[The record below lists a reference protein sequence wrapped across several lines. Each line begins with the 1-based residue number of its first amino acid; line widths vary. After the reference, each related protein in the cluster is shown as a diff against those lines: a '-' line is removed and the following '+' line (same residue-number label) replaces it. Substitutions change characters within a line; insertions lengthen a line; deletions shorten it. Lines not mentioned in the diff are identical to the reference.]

1 MTREETLAL
10 LNADAP
16 TALENLKKLAADN
29 PFPPKGTDVNN
40 HIHTTYSGSHYPP
53 TAALYFARMA
63 GLATCGLMDHDS
75 IAGAE
80 EFLAAAQ
87 AIGMGATIG
96 IECRVSF
103 ANSPFASRRINNPD
117 QDGIVYMALHGV
129 PHTQTGRVNE
139 FFAPY
144 RAKRNVRN
152 AKMVAAVNGLMA
164 KYGVTLDFE
173 KDVLPLSNAA
183 KGGSVTERHLSRALS
198 EKLLAR
204 YPEGAAL
211 VRFLEEDM
219 GFAISAKVRGYLMDE
234 TNPFRMYD
242 LLGFIKSDV
251 IGKFY
256 IPATDECPDVRDVL
270 ALSEEVG
277 AISAYAYLGDV
288 GDSVTGDKRA
298 QKFEDDYLDELVPF
312 LKELGFRAITYMP
325 SRNTMAQL
333 NRVRA
338 LCEQYGLMQISGE
351 DINSPRQSFVC
362 EAQRDPAF
370 AHLITATWALIA
382 HEWRATANPEDGL
395 FSAKSVEKWP
405 SLAERLS
412 AFAAFAE
419 RKE

>member
-40 HIHTTYSGSHYPP
+40 HIHTTYSFSPYSP
-53 TAALYFARMA
+53 TAAVYFARMA

-234 TNPFRMYD
+234 ANPFRMYD

-419 RKE
+419 REE

>member
-40 HIHTTYSGSHYPP
+40 HIHTTYSFSPYSP
-53 TAALYFARMA
+53 TAAVYFARMA

-234 TNPFRMYD
+234 ANPFRMYD

-338 LCEQYGLMQISGE
+338 LCEQYGLMQISCE